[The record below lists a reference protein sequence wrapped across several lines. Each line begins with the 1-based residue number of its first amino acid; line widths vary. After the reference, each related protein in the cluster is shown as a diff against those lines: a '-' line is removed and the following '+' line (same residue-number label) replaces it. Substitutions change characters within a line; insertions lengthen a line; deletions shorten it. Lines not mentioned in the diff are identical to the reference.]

1 MKKYV
6 LLISII
12 VAASAFNRPKN
23 TLTIAFGSCN
33 KTTEAQPLWKVIM
46 NDRPDLWIWLGDNI
60 YGDSNDTAVLRAKYN
75 AQLAQ
80 EDYKALLSKVPVIGT
95 WDDHDYGKNDGN
107 KTYPVRKE
115 SQQIALDFLGE
126 KKNSARRKQEGIY
139 TSYNYKVGRKTI
151 KVILLDV
158 RYNQDPIERD
168 SKGYIPHPTADI
180 LGEQQWKW
188 LEAQLKNSKAD
199 AHIIGSGLQFI
210 PNEHRTEMWANFP
223 SSLQHFYKLLA
234 DSKAK
239 GVMLITGDRHIGE
252 FTKKDIPG
260 MTYPLYEF
268 TSSGMTHSSV
278 KDTQNKNSLR
288 VGALVTQKNYGLFRF
303 EDKGKTLE
311 VEASLKGEDGVIFT
325 TEKVSY

>member
-1 MKKYV
+1 MKKYI

-12 VAASAFNRPKN
+12 VAASSFNPPKKI
-23 TLTIAFGSCN
+23 LTIAFGSCN

-46 NDRPDLWIWLGDNI
+46 QDNPDLWIWLGDNI

-80 EDYKALLSKVPVIGT
+80 EDYKELLAKVPVIGT

-115 SQQIALDFLGE
+115 SLQIALDFLGE
-126 KKNSARRKQEGIY
+126 KKNSPRRKQEGIY

-168 SKGYIPHPTADI
+168 SKGYIPNATADI
-180 LGEQQWKW
+180 LGETQWKW
-188 LEAQLKNSKAD
+188 LEAQLKDSKAD

-223 SSLQHFYKLLA
+223 SSLQRFYKLLA

-260 MTYPLYEF
+260 MSYPLYEF

-278 KDTQNKNSLR
+278 NDTLNKNSLR
-288 VGALVTQKNYGLFRF
+288 VGALVTRKNYGLFRF

-311 VEASLKGEDGVIFT
+311 VECSLKGEDGVIFT